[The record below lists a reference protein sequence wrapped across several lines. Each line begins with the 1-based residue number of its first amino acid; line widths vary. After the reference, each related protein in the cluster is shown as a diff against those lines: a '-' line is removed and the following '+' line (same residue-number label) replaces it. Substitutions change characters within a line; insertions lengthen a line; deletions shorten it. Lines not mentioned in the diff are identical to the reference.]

1 MQYVDI
7 IIPLSLPQLYTY
19 HIPLEYINSCK
30 IGMRVVVQFGRKKL
44 YSAIIHSIHKQ
55 KPKHYETKDIISII
69 DERPIISEL
78 HIKFWEW
85 LSNYYMCTL
94 GDVMKAAIPSGLKL
108 ESQTEIYLNDNY
120 EQFFETSNV
129 SDNYSSNEQIII
141 ASLKDNKKQTI
152 SKINSLLGIKNSL
165 NIVNN
170 LIEKQIINVNEK
182 LQESYKPKL
191 EKYIELSEEIKTE
204 KDMQLAFNKTDRAPK
219 QTEILIIFSELS
231 KLKFN
236 IFEKK
241 FQYKKIKKKDLL
253 RKTNASSGI
262 LKTLIDKK
270 ILCETE
276 KEVKRIKDTRNKKL
290 TKKIL
295 SEAQVVAHNQVKE
308 HFKDEKPVLLHGV
321 TSSGKTEIYI
331 QLIEEYI
338 KQGKQVLYLLP
349 EIALTTQIIERL
361 KNIFGNEV
369 GVYHSKFNDSERVEI
384 WNRINTDLKDI
395 SKYKIILGVRSSIFL
410 PFENLGLIIIDEE
423 HETTYKQYNPA
434 PRYHARDSAIVLA
447 KLHKAKVLLG
457 TATPAV
463 ETYYNVV
470 MEKFK
475 LVELNQRHQNIKLP
489 EIIIAD
495 IKQARKKKQMKSLFH
510 PILINNIK
518 NALDNKEQIILFQN
532 RRGFSPYVECK
543 TCSWIPNCEYCDV
556 SLTYHK
562 NINELSCHY
571 CGYRMSVPKL
581 CLACGEGSMET
592 RGFGTQKIEEEIKI
606 FFPKAKVKRMDL
618 DTTRGKTG
626 YEKIIY
632 KFENRVI
639 DILIGTQMVSKG
651 LDFDNVSIVGIMN
664 ADNMLN
670 FPDFRAYERSYQ
682 LMAQVSGRAGRKNK
696 QGKVIIQTS
705 KPKHRIIQYVL
716 RNAYKKMFENQ
727 VLERKSFKYPPYY
740 RLIKVTIK
748 HKKRFIVEEFSD
760 ILANKLRKTF
770 GNRVLGPEYPIISRI
785 QTWYI
790 KDILLKIDKKI
801 SINQSKKIIINAG
814 LELKNL
820 KNYSNISIIFNADP
834 F

>member
-1 MQYVDI
+1 
-7 IIPLSLPQLYTY
+7 
-19 HIPLEYINSCK
+19 
-30 IGMRVVVQFGRKKL
+30 
-44 YSAIIHSIHKQ
+44 
-55 KPKHYETKDIISII
+55 
-69 DERPIISEL
+69 
-78 HIKFWEW
+78 
-85 LSNYYMCTL
+85 
-94 GDVMKAAIPSGLKL
+94 MKAALPSGLKL
-108 ESQTEIYLNDNY
+108 ESQTEIYLNENY
-120 EQFFETSNV
+120 EQLSDISKV
-129 SDNYSSNEQIII
+129 SDNYTENEQIII
-141 ASLKDNKKQTI
+141 ASLKNDKKLTI
-152 SKINSLLGIKNSL
+152 NKINSLLEIKNSL
-165 NIVNN
+165 DIVNN
-170 LIEKQIINVNEK
+170 LIEKKIINVNEK
-182 LQESYKPKL
+182 LHEGYKPKF
-191 EKYIELSEEIKTE
+191 EKYIELSDEIKTE
-204 KDMQLAFNKTDRAPK
+204 KDMQGAFNKIAQAHK

-241 FQYKKIKKKDLL
+241 FQFKKIKKKELL
-253 RKTNASSGI
+253 KKANASSGI
-262 LKTLIDKK
+262 LKSLIDKN

-276 KEVKRIKDTRNKKL
+276 KEINRIKNIQNKKQE
-290 TKKIL
+290 KKIL
-295 SEAQVVAHNQVKE
+295 SEAQEIAYEQIQE
-308 HFKDEKPVLLHGV
+308 HFTKQAPVLLHGV

-384 WNRINTDLKDI
+384 WNRINTNIKST

-410 PFENLGLIIIDEE
+410 PYENLGLIIIDEE
-423 HETTYKQYNPA
+423 HETSYKQFNPA

-457 TATPAV
+457 TATPSI
-463 ETYYNVV
+463 ETYYNVI
-470 MEKFK
+470 MEKFA

-495 IKQARKKKQMKSLFH
+495 TKQARRKKQMNSLFH
-510 PILINNIK
+510 PILIDNIK
-518 NALDNKEQIILFQN
+518 IALENKEQIILFQN

-543 TCSWIPNCEYCDV
+543 ICSWIPKCEYCDV
-556 SLTYHK
+556 SMTYHK
-562 NINELSCHY
+562 HVNELSCHY

-592 RGFGTQKIEEEIKI
+592 RGFGTQKIEEEIKL
-606 FFPKAKVKRMDL
+606 FFPDAKVKRMDL

-632 KFENRVI
+632 KFENHLI

-651 LDFDNVSIVGIMN
+651 LDFDNVSLVGIMN
-664 ADNMLN
+664 ADNLLN
-670 FPDFRAYERSYQ
+670 FPDFRAYERSFQ

-696 QGKVIIQTS
+696 QGRVIIQTS
-705 KPKHRIIQYVL
+705 KPEHMIIKYVL

-727 VLERKSFKYPPYY
+727 VLERRKFKYPPYF
-740 RLIKVTIK
+740 RLIKITIK

-760 ILANKLRKTF
+760 LLANKLRKTF

-801 SINQSKKIIINAG
+801 SINQSKKIIIEAG
-814 LELKNL
+814 FQLKNL
-820 KNYSNISIIFNADP
+820 KNYSNIQIIFNADP